1 MSEIIHL
8 SKDVPG
14 LLDAAFVRQYS
25 ADAIRRPD
33 VLVIIPQD
41 RLVHGQGPVLVFLL
55 LLLVLRGL
63 VEGLKPH
70 IPQSNVTEKGMVK
83 NPHSIVGEEL
93 TCKRHWQCWAAS
105 GFSQTFSALICQS
118 L

>member
-1 MSEIIHL
+1 MSELIHL

-25 ADAIRRPD
+25 ADAVRRPD
-33 VLVIIPQD
+33 VLVVVPQD

-70 IPQSNVTEKGMVK
+70 IPQSNVTEKGKVQNPYLWVK
-83 NPHSIVGEEL
+83 SSPVSVTGSVGL
-93 TCKRHWQCWAAS
+93 LQN
-105 GFSQTFSALICQS
+105 S
-118 L
+118 LKLFLP

>member
-1 MSEIIHL
+1 MSELIHL

-55 LLLVLRGL
+55 LLLVLRWL
-63 VEGLKPH
+63 VEGLKPD
-70 IPQSNVTEKGMVK
+70 IPKSNVTEKGKVK
-83 NPHSIVGEEL
+83 NPYLWVKSSPVSVTGSIRL
-93 TCKRHWQCWAAS
+93 LQD
-105 GFSQTFSALICQS
+105 S
-118 L
+118 LKLFLP

>member
-1 MSEIIHL
+1 MSEFIHL

-25 ADAIRRPD
+25 ADAVRRPD
-33 VLVIIPQD
+33 VLVIVPQD

-70 IPQSNVTEKGMVK
+70 IPQSNVTEKGKVK
-83 NPHSIVGEEL
+83 NPYLWWVKSSPVSVTGSVGL
-93 TCKRHWQCWAAS
+93 LQD
-105 GFSQTFSALICQS
+105 S
-118 L
+118 LKLFLP